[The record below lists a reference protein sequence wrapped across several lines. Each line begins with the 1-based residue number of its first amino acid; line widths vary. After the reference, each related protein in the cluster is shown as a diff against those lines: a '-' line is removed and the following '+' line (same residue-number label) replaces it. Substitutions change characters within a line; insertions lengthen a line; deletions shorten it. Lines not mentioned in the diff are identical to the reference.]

1 MQVLTKQDLQ
11 EWNSHPVTQAIAK
24 ELAQQ
29 VQDVRSESCL
39 RETCDQ
45 TAMQAARN
53 EGTIEG
59 IDALNEVYKEMLAEA
74 LLNDTY

>member
-11 EWNSHPVTQAIAK
+11 DWHSNPVTKAIANK
-24 ELAQQ
+24 LEQQ
-29 VQDVRSESCL
+29 VKDVRSESCL

-45 TAMQAARN
+45 TAMQTARN

-59 IDALNEVYKEMLAEA
+59 IDALNEVYEDMLEGAE
-74 LLNDTY
+74 

>member
-11 EWNSHPVTQAIAK
+11 DWNSNPVTRAISKKLEEQCK
-24 ELAQQ
+24 E
-29 VQDVRSESCL
+29 VRSESCL
-39 RETCDQ
+39 RETCDK

-59 IDALNEVYKEMLAEA
+59 IESLNEVYEEMLSEA
-74 LLNDTY
+74 D